1 MKGIDMGA
9 PIDQKADDLQV
20 AFLRSDVQRRASE
33 LLQEE
38 RLPCM
43 MRRMQVLSVPRTWR

>member
-1 MKGIDMGA
+1 MKGIDTSA